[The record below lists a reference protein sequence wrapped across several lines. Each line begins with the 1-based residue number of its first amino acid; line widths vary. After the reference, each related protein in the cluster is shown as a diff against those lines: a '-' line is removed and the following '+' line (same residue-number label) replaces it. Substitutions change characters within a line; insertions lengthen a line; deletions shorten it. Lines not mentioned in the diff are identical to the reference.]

1 MLISYKLG
9 FLKNIFG
16 DKTLK
21 EVEETYLSWT
31 PLISIEEINNI
42 KEISKIQSI
51 LIFKHSIRCG
61 ISRMVMKQFESLFNE
76 ENKHLKVYYLDLL
89 NFREVSSKLSEVFQ
103 VIHQSP
109 QLLVVKNG
117 ISVYDESH
125 YEITKVNLSK
135 YI

>member
-1 MLISYKLG
+1 ME
-9 FLKNIFG
+9 FLKSLFG
-16 DKTLK
+16 NKTSK
-21 EVEETYLSWT
+21 EVEEAYLRWT
-31 PLISIEEINNI
+31 HLISVDEINTI
-42 KEISKIQSI
+42 KEISKNHSI
-51 LIFKHSIRCG
+51 LIFKHSTSCG

-109 QLLVVKNG
+109 QLLVIKNG

>member
-1 MLISYKLG
+1 M
-9 FLKNIFG
+9 KNIFG
-16 DKTLK
+16 NKTSK
-21 EVEETYLSWT
+21 EVKETYLNWT
-31 PLISIEEINNI
+31 PLISVDEINTI
-42 KEISKIQSI
+42 KEISKSQAI
-51 LIFKHSIRCG
+51 LIFKHSTRCG
-61 ISRMVMKQFESLFNE
+61 ISRVVIKKFESLFNE
-76 ENKHLKVYYLDLL
+76 ENKQLKVYYLDLL

-125 YEITKVNLSK
+125 YDITKVNLSK

>member
-1 MLISYKLG
+1 MW

-16 DKTLK
+16 DKTSK
-21 EVEETYLSWT
+21 EVKETYLSWT
-31 PLISIEEINNI
+31 PLISVEEINTI

-51 LIFKHSIRCG
+51 LIFKHSTRCG
-61 ISRMVMKQFESLFNE
+61 ISRMVIKQFESLFNE

-109 QLLVVKNG
+109 QLLVIKNG

-135 YI
+135 YV

>member
-1 MLISYKLG
+1 M
-9 FLKNIFG
+9 FG
-16 DKTLK
+16 YRTSK

-31 PLISIEEINNI
+31 PLISVEEINTI
-42 KEISKIQSI
+42 KEISKNQSI
-51 LIFKHSIRCG
+51 LIFKHSTSCG

-109 QLLVVKNG
+109 QLLVIKNG
-117 ISVYDESH
+117 ISVYNESH

-135 YI
+135 YV

>member
-1 MLISYKLG
+1 MFGYK
-9 FLKNIFG
+9 
-16 DKTLK
+16 TSK

-31 PLISIEEINNI
+31 PLISVEEINTI
-42 KEISKIQSI
+42 KEISKNQSI
-51 LIFKHSIRCG
+51 LIFKHSTRCG
-61 ISRMVMKQFESLFNE
+61 ISRMIIKQFESLFNE
-76 ENKHLKVYYLDLL
+76 ENKQLKVYYLDLL

>member
-1 MLISYKLG
+1 ME

-16 DKTLK
+16 DKTSK
-21 EVEETYLSWT
+21 EVKETYLSWT
-31 PLISIEEINNI
+31 PLISVEEINTI
-42 KEISKIQSI
+42 REISKIQAI
-51 LIFKHSIRCG
+51 LIFKHSTSCG

-109 QLLVVKNG
+109 QLLVIKNG

-125 YEITKVNLSK
+125 NEITGVNLSK

>member
-1 MLISYKLG
+1 MG
-9 FLKNIFG
+9 FFKNIFG
-16 DKTLK
+16 DKTSK

-51 LIFKHSIRCG
+51 LIFKHSTRCG

-117 ISVYDESH
+117 ISVYQESH

>member
-1 MLISYKLG
+1 MFGYK
-9 FLKNIFG
+9 
-16 DKTLK
+16 TSK

-31 PLISIEEINNI
+31 PLISLEEINTI
-42 KEISKIQSI
+42 KEISINQSI
-51 LIFKHSIRCG
+51 LIFKHSTRCG
-61 ISRMVMKQFESLFNE
+61 ISRMIIKQFESLFNE
-76 ENKHLKVYYLDLL
+76 ENKQLKVYYLDLL

-109 QLLVVKNG
+109 QLLVIKNE

>member
-1 MLISYKLG
+1 ME

-16 DKTLK
+16 DKTSK
-21 EVEETYLSWT
+21 EVKETYLSWT
-31 PLISIEEINNI
+31 PLISVEEINTI
-42 KEISKIQSI
+42 KEISKIQAI
-51 LIFKHSIRCG
+51 LIFKHSTSCG

-109 QLLVVKNG
+109 QLLVIKNG

-125 YEITKVNLSK
+125 YEITGVNLSK

>member
-1 MLISYKLG
+1 ME
-9 FLKNIFG
+9 FLKSLFG
-16 DKTLK
+16 NKTSK
-21 EVEETYLSWT
+21 EVKETYLSWT
-31 PLISIEEINNI
+31 PLISVDEINTI
-42 KEISKIQSI
+42 KEISKNHSI
-51 LIFKHSIRCG
+51 LIFKHSTSCG

-117 ISVYDESH
+117 ISVYQESH

>member
-1 MLISYKLG
+1 MG
-9 FLKNIFG
+9 FFKNIFG

>member
-1 MLISYKLG
+1 MG

-21 EVEETYLSWT
+21 EVKETYLSWT
-31 PLISIEEINNI
+31 PIISIDEINTI

-51 LIFKHSIRCG
+51 LIFKHSTSCG

-109 QLLVVKNG
+109 QLLVIKNG

>member
-1 MLISYKLG
+1 MG

-16 DKTLK
+16 DKTSK
-21 EVEETYLSWT
+21 EVEEAYLSWT
-31 PLISIEEINNI
+31 PLVSVEEIDTI
-42 KEISKIQSI
+42 KEISKNQSV
-51 LIFKHSIRCG
+51 LIFKHSTRCG
-61 ISRMVMKQFESLFNE
+61 ISRMVIKQFESLFNE
-76 ENKHLKVYYLDLL
+76 ENKQLKVYYLDLL

-109 QLLVVKNG
+109 QLLVIKNG

-135 YI
+135 YM

>member
-1 MLISYKLG
+1 ME

-21 EVEETYLSWT
+21 EVKETYLSWT
-31 PLISIEEINNI
+31 PLISVEEINTI
-42 KEISKIQSI
+42 REISKIQAI
-51 LIFKHSIRCG
+51 LIFKHSTSCG

-109 QLLVVKNG
+109 QLLVIKNG

-125 YEITKVNLSK
+125 NEITGVNLSK

>member
-1 MLISYKLG
+1 MG

-16 DKTLK
+16 DKTSK

-31 PLISIEEINNI
+31 PLISLEEINTI
-42 KEISKIQSI
+42 KEISINQSI
-51 LIFKHSIRCG
+51 LIFKHSTRCG
-61 ISRMVMKQFESLFNE
+61 ISRMVIKQFESLFNE
-76 ENKHLKVYYLDLL
+76 ENKQLKVYYLDLL

-109 QLLVVKNG
+109 QLLVIKNG
-117 ISVYDESH
+117 ISVYNESH

-135 YI
+135 YV

>member
-1 MLISYKLG
+1 MG
-9 FLKNIFG
+9 FFKNIFG
-16 DKTLK
+16 DKTSK

-42 KEISKIQSI
+42 KEISKIQTI
-51 LIFKHSIRCG
+51 LIFKHSRRCG

-117 ISVYDESH
+117 ISVYQESH